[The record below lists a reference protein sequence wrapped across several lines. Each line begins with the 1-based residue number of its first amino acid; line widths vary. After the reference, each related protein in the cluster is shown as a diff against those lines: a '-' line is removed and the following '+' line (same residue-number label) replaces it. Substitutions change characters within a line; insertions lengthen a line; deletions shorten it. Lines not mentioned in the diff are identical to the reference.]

1 MRRLC
6 LKHRHLER
14 MIPKLNAL
22 EMLELVGTDIF
33 RLLSSGRLKCWNN
46 LN

>member
-14 MIPKLNAL
+14 MILKLNAL
-22 EMLELVGTDIF
+22 EMLELAGTEYISLAF
-33 RLLSSGRLKCWNN
+33 VRPSKVLE
-46 LN
+46 